1 VGIITDETLSK
12 RNLNEETSI
21 TFSCPKCGNSVEYS
35 EDCAG
40 SAQPCP
46 YCGEDVIVPRS
57 GNQEGFA
64 PPLPIETPRLVLR
77 KFQFEDF
84 PDALEI
90 LSDPE
95 TFRYEERPP
104 MDEAEVKLWLER
116 VVKEK
121 LSDTSGELTL
131 GVVLRDGHK
140 LIGLLWMKYVD
151 SNRQQASLRIQI
163 NNSFKRQSF
172 GFEAFQAALS
182 FCLQDIGLH
191 RVTATCDSRNT
202 AAVRL
207 LTKLRMRNE
216 AECLRDRFIDGE
228 WADSLW
234 FAMTEEELPQG
245 S

>member
-1 VGIITDETLSK
+1 M
-12 RNLNEETSI
+12 
-21 TFSCPKCGNSVEYS
+21 
-35 EDCAG
+35 
-40 SAQPCP
+40 
-46 YCGEDVIVPRS
+46 
-57 GNQEGFA
+57 
-64 PPLPIETPRLVLR
+64 R
-77 KFQFEDF
+77 KLQLEDF
-84 PDALEI
+84 ADVLEV

-104 MDEAEVKLWLER
+104 MDETEVKPWLER

-121 LSDTSGELTL
+121 LSDISGLLTL
-131 GVVLRDGHK
+131 GIVLRDSQK

-151 SNRQQASLRIQI
+151 SNRQQASLGIQM
-163 NNSFKRQSF
+163 NNGFKRQGL
-172 GFEAFQAALS
+172 GFEAFQATLS

-191 RVTATCDSRNT
+191 RVTATCDSRNE

-207 LTKLRMRNE
+207 FTKLRMRNE

-234 FAMTEEELPQG
+234 FAMTADELPQG

>member
-1 VGIITDETLSK
+1 MDEQTY
-12 RNLNEETSI
+12 I
-21 TFSCPKCGNSVEYS
+21 TFSCPKCGNSVEYM

-46 YCGEDVIVPRS
+46 FCGEDVIVPRS
-57 GNQEGFA
+57 GDQA
-64 PPLPIETPRLVLR
+64 SSALPLPIETPRLVLR
-77 KFQFEDF
+77 KLQLEDF
-84 PDALEI
+84 SDALEV

-104 MDEAEVKLWLER
+104 MDETEVKPWLER

-121 LSDTSGELTL
+121 LSDISGLLTL
-131 GVVLRDGHK
+131 GIVLRDSQK

-151 SNRQQASLRIQI
+151 SNRQQASLGIQM
-163 NNSFKRQSF
+163 NNGFKRQGL
-172 GFEAFQAALS
+172 GFEAFRAALS

-191 RVTATCDSRNT
+191 RVTATCDSRNE

-207 LTKLRMRNE
+207 FTKLGMRNE
-216 AECLRDRFIDGE
+216 AECLRDRFIEGE
-228 WADSLW
+228 WVDSLW
-234 FAMTEEELPQG
+234 FAMTEDELPQG

>member
-1 VGIITDETLSK
+1 MDEQTY
-12 RNLNEETSI
+12 I
-21 TFSCPKCGNSVEYS
+21 TFSCPKCGNSVEYL
-35 EDCAG
+35 EEYAG

-57 GNQEGFA
+57 GDQESVA
-64 PPLPIETPRLVLR
+64 LPLPIETPRLVLR
-77 KFQFEDF
+77 KFQGEDF
-84 PDALEI
+84 PDAVEI

-104 MDEAEVKLWLER
+104 MDEPEVKLWLER

-121 LSDTSGELTL
+121 LSDTSGELAL
-131 GVVLRDGHK
+131 GIVLRDSHK
-140 LIGLLWMKYVD
+140 LIGLLWIKYAD
-151 SNRQQASLRIQI
+151 RNRQQASLGIQI

-172 GFEAFQAALS
+172 GFEAFHAALS

-207 LTKLRMRNE
+207 FTKLHMRNE
-216 AECLRDRFIDGE
+216 AECLRDRFIEGE